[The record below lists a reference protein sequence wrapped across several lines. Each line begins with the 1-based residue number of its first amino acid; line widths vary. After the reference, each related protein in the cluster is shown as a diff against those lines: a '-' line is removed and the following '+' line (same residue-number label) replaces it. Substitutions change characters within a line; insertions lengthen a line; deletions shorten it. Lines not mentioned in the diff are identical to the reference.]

1 VFGQITSAGQLS
13 QVLVRGSFM
22 KKLFSIFVGMVML
35 WALVGH
41 ASAQPFF
48 ENVGTSGVSALPFH
62 WTNSTYRHNN
72 TYGAGLLG
80 TSSIYFGWLEH
91 PNGST
96 WSLQRQGDSGTAPWP
111 LRGYWLGASQEFF
124 PNERF
129 GFLISGSLFLPRR
142 SAGTW
147 YNELHTSTFD
157 FEIQSYNWG
166 SVDGLAKLRMCGGVD
181 ILGGF
186 RWDHTSTRVR
196 YSDNT
201 DDDYILNAYL
211 PLLGIQIGNNF
222 SGGSFLVRF
231 VGAPKVYGQL
241 RYHFWD
247 NQGFAEFGDFGISDG
262 YFMELLVDY
271 SMRFRGNMN
280 IGGFVKG
287 NSFHCKTDRQ
297 SLSGSTAEP
306 VFWNVEIRSW
316 TVGATLSLAFAS
328 PF

>member
-1 VFGQITSAGQLS
+1 MATEG
-13 QVLVRGSFM
+13 VLARRIPES
-22 KKLFSIFVGMVML
+22 
-35 WALVGH
+35 
-41 ASAQPFF
+41 
-48 ENVGTSGVSALPFH
+48 
-62 WTNSTYRHNN
+62 
-72 TYGAGLLG
+72 
-80 TSSIYFGWLEH
+80 
-91 PNGST
+91 
-96 WSLQRQGDSGTAPWP
+96 
-111 LRGYWLGASQEFF
+111 

-147 YNELHTSTFD
+147 LNELHTSTFD

-222 SGGSFLVRF
+222 SGGSFLVHF

-297 SLSGSTAEP
+297 KP
-306 VFWNVEIRSW
+306 FR
-316 TVGATLSLAFAS
+316 TLSRPCLLERRDPIMDGWRVVSCICQPLLAIRFSQRFAI
-328 PF
+328 